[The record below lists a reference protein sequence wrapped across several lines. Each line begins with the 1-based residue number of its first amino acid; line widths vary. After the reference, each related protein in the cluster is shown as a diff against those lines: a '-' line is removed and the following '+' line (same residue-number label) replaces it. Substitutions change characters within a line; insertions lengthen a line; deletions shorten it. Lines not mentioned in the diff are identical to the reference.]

1 MKQTKMFLAATLM
14 FVFMGYVATSCSNDD
29 VQENTEVQG
38 QETVLTRNVE
48 VNVSTDSIKPA
59 QIGPQTRVSVEF
71 PDGGKGRMS
80 YNYTQ
85 DDVLHI
91 FTKVNGKYVDN
102 VLKVKYGGGSSATFE
117 GKIQYTESNKKGYA
131 FVGDYKELR
140 GNLLY
145 LGKSDELNQ
154 VIIGKTV
161 TQNNGIFQYGET
173 SDVTAKGFYLYMDM
187 LTSFATVKVE
197 SDFLSQLSPTDNI
210 VLSCSSIASPKDSV
224 GFMSGNIYLNLE
236 TGQMVSDSYTN
247 SNSFYYRVG
256 DLNLTFEDII
266 SVTILPGYYVN
277 FTVFTDLYTGNG
289 EKKWQSRSARF
300 SNVRDSYGWL
310 SKGQWTFLNYS
321 SNKNFYFGSIG
332 KDTGGKGVYLPESGE
347 TVDFS
352 KDSK

>member
-1 MKQTKMFLAATLM
+1 MKQTKMFLAAALM

-48 VNVSTDSIKPA
+48 VKVSTDSIKPA

-71 PDGGKGRMS
+71 PDGGIGRMS

-85 DDVLHI
+85 GDVLHI

-145 LGKSDELNQ
+145 LGKSYELNQ
-154 VIIGKTV
+154 QIIGNTV
-161 TQNNGIFQYGET
+161 TQNTGIFQYGEVY
-173 SDVTAKGFYLYMDM
+173 DVTEKWVSLYMDM
-187 LTSFATVKVE
+187 LTSFVTVKIEKDV
-197 SDFLSQLSPTDNI
+197 LSQLNSEDQ
-210 VLSCSSIASPKDSV
+210 LSLSSYSMASEKDSV
-224 GFMSGNIYLNLE
+224 GFMHGNIYLNLE
-236 TGQMVSDSYTN
+236 TGQMISDDYSQSGNGITA
-247 SNSFYYRVG
+247 RVG
-256 DLNLTFEDII
+256 DLNQDNNGDIL
-266 SVTILPGYYVN
+266 SFTIFPGFYVN
-277 FTVFTDLYTGNG
+277 FTVFAYYG
-289 EKKWQSRSARF
+289 EHQWQSRSARF
-300 SNVRDSYGWL
+300 YNVRGKYGWI
-310 SKGQWTFLNYS
+310 KQGEWIFQDNYGT
-321 SNKNFYFGSIG
+321 NRNFYFGSIG
-332 KDTGGKGVYLPESGE
+332 KDSGGKGVYLPESGE